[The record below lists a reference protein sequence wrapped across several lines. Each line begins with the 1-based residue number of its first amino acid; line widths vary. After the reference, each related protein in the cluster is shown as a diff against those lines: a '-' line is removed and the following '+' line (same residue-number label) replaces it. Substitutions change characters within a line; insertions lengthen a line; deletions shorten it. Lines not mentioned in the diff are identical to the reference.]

1 MSEVR
6 PGVKS
11 VSNQQSGNTTH
22 ARAVDSARFLGV
34 ATVVTVLAAWYIV
47 TVVMPLIPSLFFPSP
62 PDVLR
67 ALVELRYSIIQHSLV
82 TLYRVLTSF
91 SVGSMIGI
99 LIGLL
104 MSRSRIVYAI
114 LDPVIEALRPVPP
127 IALIPFFILWF
138 GIGNFG
144 KLLLSGLGCFMVL
157 VVNTVVAVRNV
168 PPIYVRAVSS
178 LGADPRTIYRT
189 VVVPAIIPSLVS
201 GWRVAAALA
210 FALTVAAELM
220 GAQSGLGFLVMVAR
234 RSLQTDVILLSVI
247 ILSIE
252 AWFVDRAIRVLSNRV
267 TPWMERLESK

>member
-1 MSEVR
+1 VSEVR

-47 TVVMPLIPSLFFPSP
+47 TVVIPLIPSLFFPSP

-67 ALVELRYSIIQHSLV
+67 ALIELRYSIIQHSVV

-99 LIGLL
+99 MIGLL

>member
-6 PGVKS
+6 PRVKS
-11 VSNQQSGNTTH
+11 VSNQQNGNTTH
-22 ARAVDSARFLGV
+22 ARAVDSVRFLGV
-34 ATVVTVLAAWYIV
+34 ATVVTVLAAWYLV

-144 KLLLSGLGCFMVL
+144 KVLLSGLGCFMVL

-168 PPIYVRAVSS
+168 PPIYVRAAAS
-178 LGADPRTIYRT
+178 LGADSRTIYRT
-189 VVVPAIIPSLVS
+189 VVLPAIVPSLVS

>member
-1 MSEVR
+1 M
-6 PGVKS
+6 
-11 VSNQQSGNTTH
+11 
-22 ARAVDSARFLGV
+22 
-34 ATVVTVLAAWYIV
+34 
-47 TVVMPLIPSLFFPSP
+47 
-62 PDVLR
+62 
-67 ALVELRYSIIQHSLV
+67 
-82 TLYRVLTSF
+82 
-91 SVGSMIGI
+91 
-99 LIGLL
+99 
-104 MSRSRIVYAI
+104 
-114 LDPVIEALRPVPP
+114 
-127 IALIPFFILWF
+127 
-138 GIGNFG
+138 
-144 KLLLSGLGCFMVL
+144 
-157 VVNTVVAVRNV
+157 RNV
-168 PPIYVRAVSS
+168 PPIYVRAASS

>member
-1 MSEVR
+1 VNEVR
-6 PGVKS
+6 PRVKS
-11 VSNQQSGNTTH
+11 VSNQQNGNTTY
-22 ARAVDSARFLGV
+22 ARAVDSVRFLGV
-34 ATVVTVLAAWYIV
+34 ATVVTVLAAWYLV

-144 KLLLSGLGCFMVL
+144 KVLLSGLGCFMVL

-168 PPIYVRAVSS
+168 PPIYVRAAAS
-178 LGADPRTIYRT
+178 LGADSRTIYRT
-189 VVVPAIIPSLVS
+189 VVVPAIVPSLVS

>member
-1 MSEVR
+1 
-6 PGVKS
+6 
-11 VSNQQSGNTTH
+11 
-22 ARAVDSARFLGV
+22 
-34 ATVVTVLAAWYIV
+34 
-47 TVVMPLIPSLFFPSP
+47 
-62 PDVLR
+62 
-67 ALVELRYSIIQHSLV
+67 
-82 TLYRVLTSF
+82 
-91 SVGSMIGI
+91 MIGI

-114 LDPVIEALRPVPP
+114 LDTVIEALRPVPP

-144 KLLLSGLGCFMVL
+144 KVLLSGLGCLMVL
-157 VVNTVVAVRNV
+157 VVNTAVAVRNV
-168 PPIYVRAVSS
+168 PPIYVRAAAS
-178 LGADPRTIYRT
+178 LGADSRTIYRT
-189 VVVPAIIPSLVS
+189 VVVPAIVPSLVS

>member
-6 PGVKS
+6 PRVKS
-11 VSNQQSGNTTH
+11 VSNQQSGNATH
-22 ARAVDSARFLGV
+22 ARAVDSVRFLGV

-144 KLLLSGLGCFMVL
+144 KVLLSGLGCFMVL

-168 PPIYVRAVSS
+168 PPIYVRAAAS

-189 VVVPAIIPSLVS
+189 VVVPAIVPSLVS

>member
-6 PGVKS
+6 PGVES
-11 VSNQQSGNTTH
+11 VANRQSGNTTH
-22 ARAVDSARFLGV
+22 ARAVDSVRFLGV
-34 ATVVTVLAAWYIV
+34 ATVVAVLAAWYIV
-47 TVVMPLIPSLFFPSP
+47 TVVIPLIPSLFFPSP

-67 ALVELRYSIIQHSLV
+67 ALIELRYSIIQHSVV

-99 LIGLL
+99 MIGLL

-168 PPIYVRAVSS
+168 PPIYVRAASS

>member
-6 PGVKS
+6 PGVES
-11 VSNQQSGNTTH
+11 VANRQSGNTTH
-22 ARAVDSARFLGV
+22 ARAVDSVRFLGV
-34 ATVVTVLAAWYIV
+34 ATVVAVLAAWYIV

-82 TLYRVLTSF
+82 TLYRVLASF

-144 KLLLSGLGCFMVL
+144 KVLLSGLGCFMVL
-157 VVNTVVAVRNV
+157 VVNTAVAVRNV
-168 PPIYVRAVSS
+168 PPIYVRAAAS

-189 VVVPAIIPSLVS
+189 VVVPAIVPSLVS

>member
-1 MSEVR
+1 
-6 PGVKS
+6 
-11 VSNQQSGNTTH
+11 
-22 ARAVDSARFLGV
+22 
-34 ATVVTVLAAWYIV
+34 
-47 TVVMPLIPSLFFPSP
+47 MPLIPSLFFPSP

-144 KLLLSGLGCFMVL
+144 KVLLSGLGCFMVL

-168 PPIYVRAVSS
+168 PPIYVRAAAS
-178 LGADPRTIYRT
+178 LGADSRTIYRT
-189 VVVPAIIPSLVS
+189 VVLPAIVPSLVS

>member
-6 PGVKS
+6 PGVES
-11 VSNQQSGNTTH
+11 VANRQSGNTTH
-22 ARAVDSARFLGV
+22 ARAVDSVRFLGV
-34 ATVVTVLAAWYIV
+34 ATVVAVLAAWYIV
-47 TVVMPLIPSLFFPSP
+47 TVVIPLIPSLFFPSP

-67 ALVELRYSIIQHSLV
+67 ALIELRYSIIQHSLV

-144 KLLLSGLGCFMVL
+144 KVLLSGLGCFMVL

-168 PPIYVRAVSS
+168 PPIYVRAAAS
-178 LGADPRTIYRT
+178 LGADSRTIYRT
-189 VVVPAIIPSLVS
+189 VVVPAIVPSLVS

>member
-6 PGVKS
+6 PRVKS

-22 ARAVDSARFLGV
+22 ARAVDSVRFLGV

-144 KLLLSGLGCFMVL
+144 KVLLSGLGCFMVL

-168 PPIYVRAVSS
+168 PPIYVRAAAS

-189 VVVPAIIPSLVS
+189 VVVPAIVPSLVS